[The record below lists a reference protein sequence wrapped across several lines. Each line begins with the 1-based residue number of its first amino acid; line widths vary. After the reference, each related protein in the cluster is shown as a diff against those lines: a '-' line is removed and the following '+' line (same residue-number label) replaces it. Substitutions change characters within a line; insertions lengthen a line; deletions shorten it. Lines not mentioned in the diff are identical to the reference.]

1 MYKTFE
7 EWYENECNNTISES
21 PDLDEEVV
29 IEKSKFLDE
38 NGVDIRTK
46 KSKDKTIDER
56 IKTSRSLKIKYN
68 KWNQVDFIEDT
79 SQEKIS
85 IDKNYTQQSYSYDDI
100 EFENKFHDIIKNSK
114 YKAILLNEDCER
126 VVINYQV
133 INDILIYTFG
143 KMKNEYS
150 LSRIFVMVCEY
161 CGINIQP
168 MWKRL
173 SSYMQK
179 QILEELCEYSS
190 LPNSE
195 LNESATLSGCF

>member
-1 MYKTFE
+1 MYETFE
-7 EWYENECNNTISES
+7 DWYENECNQNVSEK

-29 IEKSKFLDE
+29 IERSKFLDE

-68 KWNQVDFIEDT
+68 KWNQVDFTEDT

-100 EFENKFHDIIKNSK
+100 EFENKFHEIIKNSK

-150 LSRIFVMVCEY
+150 LSKIFVMVCEY
-161 CGINIQP
+161 CGINLQP
-168 MWKRL
+168 MWKRNKYL
-173 SSYMQK
+173 RNYVNTVLYR
-179 QILEELCEYSS
+179 IR
-190 LPNSE
+190 N
-195 LNESATLSGCF
+195 

>member
-1 MYKTFE
+1 MYETFE
-7 EWYENECNNTISES
+7 DWYENECNQNVSEK

-29 IEKSKFLDE
+29 IERSKFLDE

-46 KSKDKTIDER
+46 KSKDKTVDER

-68 KWNQVDFIEDT
+68 KWNQVDFTEDIP
-79 SQEKIS
+79 QEKIS
-85 IDKNYTQQSYSYDDI
+85 IDKNYTQQTYSYDDI
-100 EFENKFHDIIKNSK
+100 EFEKKFHEIIKNSK
-114 YKAILLNEDCER
+114 YKAILLDEDCER

-143 KMKNEYS
+143 KMKKEYT

-161 CGINIQP
+161 CGINLQT

-173 SSYMQK
+173 SSYIQK

-190 LPNSE
+190 LPKLE
-195 LNESATLSGCF
+195 LNNDNNKLF

>member
-1 MYKTFE
+1 MYETFE
-7 EWYENECNNTISES
+7 DWYENECNQNVSEK

-29 IEKSKFLDE
+29 IERSKFLDE

-68 KWNQVDFIEDT
+68 KWNQVDFTEDT

-100 EFENKFHDIIKNSK
+100 EFEKKFHEIIKNSK

-150 LSRIFVMVCEY
+150 LSKIFVMVCEY
-161 CGINIQP
+161 CGINLQP

-173 SSYMQK
+173 SSYIQK

-195 LNESATLSGCF
+195 LNNNDNNKLF

>member
-1 MYKTFE
+1 MYETFE
-7 EWYENECNNTISES
+7 DWYENECNQNVSEK

-29 IEKSKFLDE
+29 IERNKFLDE

-46 KSKDKTIDER
+46 KSKDKTVDER

-68 KWNQVDFIEDT
+68 KWNQVDFTEDIP
-79 SQEKIS
+79 QEKIS
-85 IDKNYTQQSYSYDDI
+85 IDKNYTQQTYSYDDI
-100 EFENKFHDIIKNSK
+100 EFEKKFHEIIKNSK
-114 YKAILLNEDCER
+114 YKAILLDEDCER

-143 KMKNEYS
+143 KMKKEYA

-161 CGINIQP
+161 CGINLQT

-190 LPNSE
+190 LPNLE
-195 LNESATLSGCF
+195 LNNDNNKLF

>member
-1 MYKTFE
+1 MYETFE
-7 EWYENECNNTISES
+7 DWYENECNQNVSEK

-29 IEKSKFLDE
+29 IERSKFLDE

-68 KWNQVDFIEDT
+68 KWNQVDFTEDT

-100 EFENKFHDIIKNSK
+100 EFENKFHEIIKNSK

-150 LSRIFVMVCEY
+150 LSKIFVMVCEY
-161 CGINIQP
+161 CGINLQP

-173 SSYMQK
+173 SSYIQK

-190 LPNSE
+190 LSNSE
-195 LNESATLSGCF
+195 LNNNDNNKLF

>member
-1 MYKTFE
+1 MYETFE
-7 EWYENECNNTISES
+7 DWYENECNQNISEK

-29 IEKSKFLDE
+29 IERNKFLDE

-46 KSKDKTIDER
+46 KSKDKTVDER

-68 KWNQVDFIEDT
+68 KWNQIDFTEDIP
-79 SQEKIS
+79 QEKIS
-85 IDKNYTQQSYSYDDI
+85 IDKNYTQQTYSYDDI
-100 EFENKFHDIIKNSK
+100 EFEKKFHEIIKNSK
-114 YKAILLNEDCER
+114 YKAILLDEDCER

-143 KMKNEYS
+143 KMKKEYT

-161 CGINIQP
+161 CGINLQT

-190 LPNSE
+190 LPKLE
-195 LNESATLSGCF
+195 LNNDNNKLF

>member
-1 MYKTFE
+1 MYETFE
-7 EWYENECNNTISES
+7 DWYENECNQNVSEK

-29 IEKSKFLDE
+29 IERSKFLDE

-68 KWNQVDFIEDT
+68 KWNQVDFTEDT

-100 EFENKFHDIIKNSK
+100 EFENKFHEIIKNSK

-150 LSRIFVMVCEY
+150 VSQIFVMVCEY
-161 CGINIQP
+161 CGINLQP
-168 MWKRL
+168 MW
-173 SSYMQK
+173 
-179 QILEELCEYSS
+179 
-190 LPNSE
+190 
-195 LNESATLSGCF
+195 

>member
-1 MYKTFE
+1 MYETFE
-7 EWYENECNNTISES
+7 DWYENECNQNVSEK

-29 IEKSKFLDE
+29 IERSKFLDE

-68 KWNQVDFIEDT
+68 KWNQVDFTEDT

-100 EFENKFHDIIKNSK
+100 EFENKFHEIIKNSK

-150 LSRIFVMVCEY
+150 LSKIFVMVCEY
-161 CGINIQP
+161 CGINLQP

-173 SSYMQK
+173 SSSIQK

-195 LNESATLSGCF
+195 LNNNDNNKLF

>member
-1 MYKTFE
+1 MYETFE
-7 EWYENECNNTISES
+7 DWYENECNQNVSEK

-29 IEKSKFLDE
+29 IERSKFLDE

-68 KWNQVDFIEDT
+68 KWNQVDFTEDT

-85 IDKNYTQQSYSYDDI
+85 IDKNYTQQTYSYDDI
-100 EFENKFHDIIKNSK
+100 EFEKKFHEIIKNSK
-114 YKAILLNEDCER
+114 YKAILLDEDCER

-143 KMKNEYS
+143 KMKKEYT

-161 CGINIQP
+161 CGINLQT

-190 LPNSE
+190 LPNLE
-195 LNESATLSGCF
+195 LNNDNNKLF

>member
-1 MYKTFE
+1 MYETFE
-7 EWYENECNNTISES
+7 DWYENECNQNVSEK
-21 PDLDEEVV
+21 PDFDEEVV
-29 IEKSKFLDE
+29 IERSKFLDE

-68 KWNQVDFIEDT
+68 KWNQVDFTEDT

-100 EFENKFHDIIKNSK
+100 EFENKFHEIIKNSK

-150 LSRIFVMVCEY
+150 LSKIFVMVCEY
-161 CGINIQP
+161 CGINLQP

-173 SSYMQK
+173 SSYIQK

-195 LNESATLSGCF
+195 LNNNDNNKLF

>member
-1 MYKTFE
+1 MYETFE
-7 EWYENECNNTISES
+7 DWYENECNQNVSEK

-29 IEKSKFLDE
+29 IERSKFLDE

-68 KWNQVDFIEDT
+68 KWNQVDFTEDT

-100 EFENKFHDIIKNSK
+100 EFENKFHEIIKNSK

-150 LSRIFVMVCEY
+150 LSKIFVMVCEY
-161 CGINIQP
+161 CGINLQP

-190 LPNSE
+190 LPKLE
-195 LNESATLSGCF
+195 LNNDNNKLF

>member
-1 MYKTFE
+1 MYETFE
-7 EWYENECNNTISES
+7 DWYENECNQNVSEK

-29 IEKSKFLDE
+29 IERNKFLDE

-46 KSKDKTIDER
+46 KSKDKTVDER

-68 KWNQVDFIEDT
+68 KWNQVDFTEDIP
-79 SQEKIS
+79 QEKIS

-100 EFENKFHDIIKNSK
+100 EFEKKFHEIIKNSK
-114 YKAILLNEDCER
+114 YKAILLDEDCER

-143 KMKNEYS
+143 KMKKEYT

-161 CGINIQP
+161 CGINLQT

-190 LPNSE
+190 LPNLE
-195 LNESATLSGCF
+195 LNNDNNKLF

>member
-1 MYKTFE
+1 MFETFE
-7 EWYENECNNTISES
+7 DWYENECNQNVSEK

-29 IEKSKFLDE
+29 IERNKFLDE

-46 KSKDKTIDER
+46 KSKDKTVDER

-68 KWNQVDFIEDT
+68 KWNQVDFTEDIP
-79 SQEKIS
+79 QEKIS
-85 IDKNYTQQSYSYDDI
+85 IDKNYTQQTYSYDDI
-100 EFENKFHDIIKNSK
+100 EFEKKFHEIIKNSK
-114 YKAILLNEDCER
+114 YKAILLDEDCER

-143 KMKNEYS
+143 KMKKEYT

-161 CGINIQP
+161 CGINLQT

-190 LPNSE
+190 LPNLE
-195 LNESATLSGCF
+195 LNNDNNKLF

>member
-1 MYKTFE
+1 MYETFE
-7 EWYENECNNTISES
+7 DWYENECNQNVSEK

-29 IEKSKFLDE
+29 IERNKFLDE

-46 KSKDKTIDER
+46 KSKDKTVDER

-68 KWNQVDFIEDT
+68 KWNQVDFTEDIP
-79 SQEKIS
+79 QEKIS
-85 IDKNYTQQSYSYDDI
+85 IDKNYTQQTYSYDDI
-100 EFENKFHDIIKNSK
+100 EFEKKFHEIIKNSK
-114 YKAILLNEDCER
+114 YKAILLDEDCER

-143 KMKNEYS
+143 KMKKEYT

-161 CGINIQP
+161 CGINLQT

-179 QILEELCEYSS
+179 QILEELCAYSS
-190 LPNSE
+190 LPKLE
-195 LNESATLSGCF
+195 LNNDNNKLF